1 MSRRLL
7 RPGLGLRKSGQLQVV
22 LQTWQEPLLLRVWE
36 AVLQNLSEE
45 QLGPELHQAG
55 RARRLDLP
63 LLRLPAS
70 GQDQSPALGHRG
82 AGERIQSASE
92 DKSAQDDKT
101 SNDLSSY

>member
-7 RPGLGLRKSGQLQVV
+7 RPGLGLRPGQLQVV
-22 LQTWQEPLLLRVWE
+22 LQARQESHLLRVWE
-36 AVLQNLSEE
+36 AVLQNLPEE
-45 QLGPELHQAG
+45 QPRPELHQAG

-70 GQDQSPALGHRG
+70 GQGQGPALGHRG

-101 SNDLSSY
+101 SDDHNSD